1 MSSFAGLGGK
11 ADKGKGKF
19 TSININDIYR
29 GKSVPTLKTSAPRQ
43 HGLQSLGKVAS
54 VRRMPPPANLPSLK
68 SENSGNDPT
77 INLVPTGGSGWGTK
91 EKEKDSSGSPQPSS
105 QQQQATTAQS
115 GQSNKQQTGSTTGA
129 STVTVQQQ
137 QQQQQQQQGQ
147 TTPSSGSTNTA
158 AGGKSWSSVMMGEPA
173 AKGVVGHQSPLFQQ
187 EFPTLA
193 ASGDEKEKEVNK
205 KEENKEPQYGPGP
218 SLRPQN
224 VGNWREGG
232 GRGVMQQQQQKT
244 ESESP
249 PLSQSQPNQS
259 EIQPNG
265 PQMTGGDGPA
275 LGPHPQQS
283 PMPLRPGGSQGPMS
297 MGPPPMGMPPQF
309 RGMMPHYLYRG
320 FPPYPPP
327 PNYQGMPRPPYP
339 YDARYRHPPPP
350 LPQQRQPQQQ
360 QGSDGD
366 ENFKRPAI
374 ITDKD
379 LREFDEILRLDDKG
393 GWANPQE
400 EIDYTE
406 KLVFSDEEDEEG
418 GRREKKDKRTGER
431 LTKENHKGSQDRKAK
446 ERPSGPREAWVQGGP
461 MPPQYRGPR
470 PPHPGMDGR
479 GWQMPPFD
487 FMGPRGPYPTYRMAP
502 PPLQGQRLPFPPHS
516 GPSPVP
522 SPSTSPGQGPPSSGQ
537 SPGPPVSSPR
547 KAGDDDDEVWRQRR
561 QERNQEVSS
570 AIERARQ
577 RREEEEKKM
586 EAERKKGA
594 AEKLRQLDERTKKKD
609 GAADEKDGDLESKSD
624 GRASE
629 TQSDSSEKSDRPQS
643 RDGNKYSQ
651 SGGQSAQYGGKQYSR
666 SVPPRFQK
674 QLSQEGAPQ
683 SGGLRQSPQQSQP
696 QSQPQQGPPTSPQ
709 PGMPSQMRPGQ
720 GPPPPWASYP
730 WAHMPPHPFMGFRP
744 PLDMQGM
751 PMYQSMRRRTDSHG
765 SGPEN
770 AEEPGR
776 PDIYDQVARDPR
788 AWYGTTHPY
797 DDMRRPPMFDQ
808 RIYPDY
814 DSRGHEDHRREME
827 RRGDRELDKDPYEP
841 ISDKEDFDDYEE
853 EDERRGKE
861 LDHQLIVQETV
872 DDIPEKE
879 NRRTPVEKT
888 EKIDHSRRPLDR
900 EERIKP
906 VENERKD
913 DEKRPTEEERDKG
926 KERERDERDRRGN
939 REETDSRRDQPY
951 DRRGQESRDHNKRET
966 SWSSSVQS
974 RSSGYHKREH
984 PSCPPP
990 IPLRESQQ
998 NLPPRSNYTS
1008 LKRTASNMSTAS
1020 TASNDKKNDSTRDV
1034 QKTETPEITVKPSK
1048 IEPLKEHDTLKETPA
1063 EPKNEKLEEQ
1073 KKEERCKASDIIPED
1088 KEDKSFEKERK
1099 EERGNREDRRDRNV
1113 PPAKRMRDEPGQRDR
1128 DHYGRGGREFVRGRG
1143 RNRARGSTASR
1154 GYRDGR
1160 GRGGGSRE
1168 YRSYDGR
1175 SRRIGNNYSDQMVRT
1190 NSEQASKND
1199 QAETFTM
1206 GKWEDHQAEEKDGHT
1221 EVEDV
1226 NRRPRD
1232 REEESDVSV
1241 DENSGSYSE
1250 SSNGRV
1256 PEGRDVSRSKPP
1268 DRRDFSRLKDE
1279 RDRYVQRDNRGNR
1292 DGRGGF
1298 PKSNDNRPRRNEDN
1312 RQRRDDMGYK
1322 DRREKEDRGDQFRS
1336 QQYDDTR
1343 DDQHGKQGQI
1353 NGGPFLLRGEPS
1365 RRGRGGSS
1373 FRGRGGSNNNAGG
1386 RRYNSAPPGRGG
1398 FVRPPRDQ
1406 HPDDRDGD
1414 MGYRKEKRRSER
1426 SSPPPR
1432 FARKGGER
1440 GRGRGKVHGGPSL
1453 SVASSKR
1460 PQLIKE
1466 NSSDMANE
1474 EWETASES
1482 SEILEKNRDPKTD
1495 GKDNRDGSSSKKSFS
1510 SQRPLNDRQ
1519 NRKGNSNSDQKKG
1532 NNFER
1537 PKNSNKEKSPNSPK
1551 NGISPSK
1558 NGSAGRRP
1566 NYNSSRK
1573 ENINAVYRVDEV
1585 VPNDQTAINN
1595 AINSLNN
1602 KNKSSKKNDLSD
1614 VSKPLKIEKE
1624 KKDALANID
1633 INNYAGVVIIDDQ
1646 PEVSFDDPNF
1656 LFESNEGFQEVQSK
1670 KTLKS
1675 KQKAQAQEAEMKKQ
1689 TEMQKKREPSSKV
1702 LAKPKGVHSSSD
1714 KPRFSKLNKLP
1725 PRLAKQREQQRERS
1739 KSGSTFMAKI
1749 ENWDNELANHI
1760 PPPPSVNNTATVTP
1774 SVMNVK
1780 EEMENTKNLLGPFT
1794 TAVGNLSSLPVQQ
1807 MQQSIQSTNITANL
1821 PPAPAPAVNA
1831 WNKPISFAA
1840 ITGSVQVQV
1849 STTETSSKFDK
1860 GDQHDSGID
1869 ADEKTPTKNE
1879 GDKINSPKPQ
1889 RQPKPVRSEKVSVK
1903 EVTSRPE
1910 SGKVIKKP
1918 DLGIGIDKVRST
1930 PPVVIEKPQPIQLPP
1945 SFKDTIFGKGD
1956 DASEMKLDF
1965 TFDAELAKITE
1976 EKLESEKVQ
1985 LHERAQSS
1993 DKMLMSG
2000 VTSTNQGMTINS
2012 PPSPAAQDL
2021 NMKIASVKNVWDIP
2035 SVASFEQSMAGGSGS
2050 VVVSTAS
2057 FHTFSSNLDDETSG
2071 TGMELETVVGM
2082 GDENNSNGLRPGT
2095 MSPQGQDNLC
2105 FNGDSDIRTAFSTTD
2120 VVSFGPGDDVMG
2132 PIFTT
2137 ASMGQGF
2144 SSSGQAFSMTNVN
2157 QSLSGGDTGQVF
2169 SNDTDFVTEE
2179 EVGSMFASSD
2189 QGDETNQKMM
2199 VSEQPNVCKVKPQQL
2214 QYMTSSA
2221 IPSSSHPQSQNSY
2234 QVSHTPSHEQG
2245 QHPSV
2250 QQQLPMS
2257 SSISLT
2263 SLSAVPSPPMMLQ
2276 QSQHP
2281 FQTFALGTQILQ
2293 SHAEPRLNQASFG
2306 FGLSQTQPLTQL
2318 NQPQSFTQQN
2328 LFLPTPPAQQQ
2339 DPYQQAPQTQL
2350 SSYQRGNQ
2358 PFGQQNTPSQQNTIM
2373 VSSTS
2378 SLMSTSIKPPA
2389 HNAYGT
2395 SLPAKN
2401 LSHGSMQFGQTAGL
2415 SNTGLQPSQQFSF
2428 IQYDP
2433 SNQLFGTS
2441 QILGTSPTTQNV
2453 NSSQLLGSH
2462 LITRSGTG
2470 LQNLGN
2476 LQQVQTQ
2483 TSFYQQA
2490 QQGSSL
2496 QQTGFFPPTQHTS
2509 TNMQFGNNTNKLELN
2524 FQFLQGLHQQQQQQ
2538 QVAAGTPTTP
2548 QFNLSSSFGSTG
2560 PSALNMPLQVHSAA
2574 GHSTQSGHH
2583 MNLNQPQQQHTVGGK
2598 GSTQF
2603 GSQATQQMSPAPNSS

>member
-1 MSSFAGLGGK
+1 M
-11 ADKGKGKF
+11 
-19 TSININDIYR
+19 
-29 GKSVPTLKTSAPRQ
+29 
-43 HGLQSLGKVAS
+43 
-54 VRRMPPPANLPSLK
+54 
-68 SENSGNDPT
+68 
-77 INLVPTGGSGWGTK
+77 
-91 EKEKDSSGSPQPSS
+91 
-105 QQQQATTAQS
+105 
-115 GQSNKQQTGSTTGA
+115 
-129 STVTVQQQ
+129 
-137 QQQQQQQQGQ
+137 
-147 TTPSSGSTNTA
+147 
-158 AGGKSWSSVMMGEPA
+158 
-173 AKGVVGHQSPLFQQ
+173 
-187 EFPTLA
+187 
-193 ASGDEKEKEVNK
+193 
-205 KEENKEPQYGPGP
+205 
-218 SLRPQN
+218 
-224 VGNWREGG
+224 
-232 GRGVMQQQQQKT
+232 
-244 ESESP
+244 
-249 PLSQSQPNQS
+249 
-259 EIQPNG
+259 
-265 PQMTGGDGPA
+265 
-275 LGPHPQQS
+275 
-283 PMPLRPGGSQGPMS
+283 
-297 MGPPPMGMPPQF
+297 
-309 RGMMPHYLYRG
+309 YRG
-320 FPPYPPP
+320 FPPYPP

-360 QGSDGD
+360 QGSEGD

-406 KLVFSDEEDEEG
+406 KLVFSDEEDEDG
-418 GRREKKDKRTGER
+418 VRREKKDKRSGEK
-431 LTKENHKGSQDRKAK
+431 LTKENHKDRQDRKASEEESRK
-446 ERPSGPREAWVQGGP
+446 DDENDNSKSQQGEDRSSGPREAWIQGGP

-479 GWQMPPFD
+479 SWQMPPFD
-487 FMGPRGPYPTYRMAP
+487 FMGPRGPYPPYRMAP

-522 SPSTSPGQGPPSSGQ
+522 SPSTSPSQGPPSSGP
-537 SPGPPVSSPR
+537 SPGPPVSPR
-547 KAGDDDDEVWRQRR
+547 KAGDDDDDVWRQRR
-561 QERNQEVSS
+561 QERNQEVTS

-577 RREEEEKKM
+577 RREEEEKRM

-594 AEKLRQLDERTKKKD
+594 AEKLRLLDERTKRKD
-609 GAADEKDGDLESKSD
+609 GAADEKDGDFENKSD

-651 SGGQSAQYGGKQYSR
+651 PGGQSAQYGGKQYGR

-683 SGGLRQSPQQSQP
+683 SGGMRQSSQQP
-696 QSQPQQGPPTSPQ
+696 QPQQGPPTSPQ
-709 PGMPSQMRPGQ
+709 PSMPSQMRPGQ

-730 WAHMPPHPFMGFRP
+730 WAHMPPHAFIGFRA

-751 PMYQSMRRRTDSHG
+751 PMYQPMRRRTDSHG

-770 AEEPGR
+770 AEESGR
-776 PDIYDQVARDPR
+776 PDIYDQVTRDPR
-788 AWYGTTHPY
+788 AWYGPPHPY
-797 DDMRRPPMFDQ
+797 DEMRRPPMFDQ
-808 RIYPDY
+808 RMYELDA
-814 DSRGHEDHRREME
+814 RGHEEHRREME

-841 ISDKEDFDDYEE
+841 ISDKEDFDDYEA
-853 EDERRGKE
+853 EDERREKE
-861 LDHQLIVQETV
+861 LDRQPIVQKEPV
-872 DDIPEKE
+872 DDIPERE

-888 EKIDHSRRPLDR
+888 EKIDHSRRPIDR

-906 VENERKD
+906 IENERKD
-913 DEKRPTEEERDKG
+913 DEKWQPEEERDKV
-926 KERERDERDRRGN
+926 KERERDDRDRRGN

-951 DRRGQESRDHNKRET
+951 DRRGQETRDHVKRDT
-966 SWSSSVQS
+966 AWSTSVQS
-974 RSSGYHKREH
+974 RSSGYQKREH

-1020 TASNDKKNDSTRDV
+1020 TVSSDKKNDSPRDV
-1034 QKTETPEITVKPSK
+1034 QKTETPEITAKPSK
-1048 IEPLKEHDTLKETPA
+1048 IEPIKEHDTIKETIA

-1073 KKEERCKASDIIPED
+1073 KKEERLKVSDSIPED

-1099 EERGNREDRRDRNV
+1099 EDRGNREDRRDRNV

-1143 RNRARGSTASR
+1143 RTRARGSTATR

-1160 GRGGGSRE
+1160 GRGGGSRD
-1168 YRSYDGR
+1168 YRNYDGR
-1175 SRRIGNNYSDQMVRT
+1175 SRRVGNNYSDQMVRT
-1190 NSEQASKND
+1190 NSDQASKND
-1199 QAETFTM
+1199 HAETFTM
-1206 GKWEDHQAEEKDGHT
+1206 GKWEDHQADEKDGHT
-1221 EVEDV
+1221 ECEDV

-1256 PEGRDVSRSKPP
+1256 PEARDMSRSKAP
-1268 DRRDFSRLKDE
+1268 DRRDFTRLKDE
-1279 RDRYVQRDNRGNR
+1279 RDRYVQRDNRGRGGFPR

-1312 RQRRDDMGYK
+1312 RQRRDDVGYK

-1343 DDQHGKQGQI
+1343 DDQQGKQGQI

-1365 RRGRGGSS
+1365 RIGRGGSAY
-1373 FRGRGGSNNNAGG
+1373 RGHGGSNNNAGG

-1398 FVRPPRDQ
+1398 FVRPSRDQ
-1406 HPDDRDGD
+1406 HPDEREGD

-1432 FARKGGER
+1432 FARRGGER
-1440 GRGRGKVHGGPSL
+1440 GRGRGKGRGAPSL
-1453 SVASSKR
+1453 SVTTSKR

-1482 SEILEKNRDPKTD
+1482 SEILEKSRDPKTE
-1495 GKDNRDGSSSKKSFS
+1495 GKDNRDRRDGSSTKKSFS

-1532 NNFER
+1532 NGFER
-1537 PKNSNKEKSPNSPK
+1537 PKNSNKEKSPNSSK

-1585 VPNDQTAINN
+1585 VPNDQTVINN

-1656 LFESNEGFQEVQSK
+1656 LFENNEGFQEVQSK
-1670 KTLKS
+1670 KALKS

-1689 TEMQKKREPSSKV
+1689 TEMLKKREPSSKV

-1714 KPRFSKLNKLP
+1714 KPRFSKLP

-1760 PPPPSVNNTATVTP
+1760 PPPPSVNNTATVSP
-1774 SVMNVK
+1774 SVMNVT
-1780 EEMENTKNLLGPFT
+1780 EEMENTKNLLGPFS
-1794 TAVGNLSSLPVQQ
+1794 TAVGSLSSLPVQQ
-1807 MQQSIQSTNITANL
+1807 MQQSMQSTNIAVNL
-1821 PPAPAPAVNA
+1821 PPAPAPVVNA

-1849 STTETSSKFDK
+1849 SATETSSKFDK

-1869 ADEKTPTKNE
+1869 VSDHPNSAGSSTRSSPSAENKLKRDMKADEKNPMKNE
-1879 GDKINSPKPQ
+1879 IDKINSPKPQ
-1889 RQPKPVRSEKVSVK
+1889 RQPKAVRSEKVSVK

-1930 PPVVIEKPQPIQLPP
+1930 PPVVMEKPQPIQLPP

-1976 EKLESEKVQ
+1976 EKLESEKLQ
-1985 LHERAQSS
+1985 LHERASSS
-1993 DKMLMSG
+1993 DKMSMSG
-2000 VTSTNQGMTINS
+2000 VTSTNQGITINS
-2012 PPSPAAQDL
+2012 PTSPAAQDL

-2057 FHTFSSNLDDETSG
+2057 FHSFSSNLDHETTG
-2071 TGMELETVVGM
+2071 TGMELENVVGM
-2082 GDENNSNGLRPGT
+2082 GDENNSNNLRPGT

-2105 FNGDSDIRTAFSTTD
+2105 FNDESDVRTAFSTTD
-2120 VVSFGPGDDVMG
+2120 VSFGPGDDDVMG
-2132 PIFTT
+2132 PVFTT
-2137 ASMGQGF
+2137 ANMGQGF
-2144 SSSGQAFSMTNVN
+2144 SSSGQGFSMANVN
-2157 QSLSGGDTGQVF
+2157 QSLAGGDAGQVF
-2169 SNDTDFVTEE
+2169 SNDTDDYVTEE
-2179 EVGSMFASSD
+2179 DVGSMFASD

-2199 VSEQPNVCKVKPQQL
+2199 VLEQPNVCKVKPQQL

-2234 QVSHTPSHEQG
+2234 QVSHTPSHEQQG
-2245 QHPSV
+2245 PHPSV

-2257 SSISLT
+2257 SSINLSG
-2263 SLSAVPSPPMMLQ
+2263 LSAVPSPPMMLQ

-2293 SHAEPRLNQASFG
+2293 PLPEPRLNQASFG

-2339 DPYQQAPQTQL
+2339 DPYQPAPQTQL

-2358 PFGQQNTPSQQNTIM
+2358 PFGQQNTPSQQNTVM

-2395 SLPAKN
+2395 TLPAKN
-2401 LSHGSMQFGQTAGL
+2401 LGHGSMQFGQTAGL
-2415 SNTGLQPSQQFSF
+2415 SNTGLQPSQQISF

-2433 SNQLFGTS
+2433 NNQMFGTS

-2462 LITRSGTG
+2462 LIARSGTG

-2476 LQQVQTQ
+2476 LQPVQTQ
-2483 TSFYQQA
+2483 TNFYQQA

-2509 TNMQFGNNTNKLELN
+2509 TNMQFGNNTNKLELS
-2524 FQFLQGLHQQQQQQ
+2524 FQFLQGLHQQQQQA
-2538 QVAAGTPTTP
+2538 AAGTPTTP
-2548 QFNLSSSFGSTG
+2548 QFSLSSSFGSTG
-2560 PSALNMPLQVHSAA
+2560 PSGLNMPLQVHNSA
-2574 GHSTQSGHH
+2574 GHSAQSGHH
-2583 MNLNQPQQQHTVGGK
+2583 MNLNQPQQQHSVGGK

-2603 GSQATQQMSPAPNSS
+2603 GSQATQQMSPAPNSSMKSSPLNLPPSSTQSFSSAPGTNVSSKPFTPSSMQNRQNTGPRFQGIAFNFNTNMQPNAAQQFGAKFNPFVNQTMPSGVVRPSMLMGNLLRPGAPGVYPNPIQRPAVQIPPPRPQLPQHVASTTSSGTSAQGPQLNVGSSGNQQGLTKAMQAKQRQDLLAHTQNFLNPNKFKPKNGGPQKTAEASVDDKKNSSSTCTQSTSVVGNITKKDEIKVEEKAKDKK